1 MAMTGLAGAQTLLPD
16 ISPRGNTT
24 PASSPSGG
32 APSSPV
38 GTPSGQSSA
47 PPAAVL
53 AGSLQ
58 AQLEAQQKDIDR
70 LARTVGMLT
79 QQLQQTRLAAA
90 REDGSTAPPAGAMLP
105 GPGQCPGTTI
115 VAQAA
120 EELRKNQQVLA
131 ELEKERA
138 AAAQAPADEQLK
150 KQLELQRKQLE
161 LLNKMVKLLAS
172 ELEKQGPIVGKL
184 QTQVATLEARSKQA
198 AQRDQELANG
208 LDDLTESVDA
218 SRRYGPQLPAPLKE
232 LFLPSGTN
240 ETPFTIYNALSMRY
254 NDFTSQKGMG
264 QFQFIEYDPILLLR
278 LNNQFLFEGQL
289 EVHTDGIEPEYAQ
302 IDWTANDWLTVVGG
316 RFMTPIG
323 SFNDRLHYLWINKL
337 PDFPI
342 FAWAVVPFDFNLN
355 GVMARGSKYLFDS
368 PVKMEYAFY
377 ASNGW
382 GVPGA
387 GGVTDFAGIQNQT
400 DSSKTINN
408 AIAFGGRVGF
418 WVPCL
423 GFNGGISY
431 FGNRPYTNG
440 VDGVNIDIWDIDLN
454 YHMGNWDARFEAAQT
469 YQNTVPFIGSNIVLQ
484 GLYAQIAYR
493 PYDVSNFYLQKT
505 EAVFRY
511 SCFRGSGYTPD
522 QLDLTAFTLPNQAPV
537 SRNQYTVGVNYYPYP
552 SMALRLAYEVNQ
564 EIGPLNLKDNVLM
577 GGFAW
582 SF

>member
-38 GTPSGQSSA
+38 GTPSGQGSA
-47 PPAAVL
+47 PPAAVS

-70 LARTVGMLT
+70 LAGTVGMLT
-79 QQLQQTRLAAA
+79 QQLQQTRLATA
-90 REDGSTAPPAGAMLP
+90 REDGSVAPQAGAMQP
-105 GPGQCPGTTI
+105 GLGQSPGTMI

-120 EELRKNQQVLA
+120 EELRKNQQMLA

-302 IDWTANDWLTVVGG
+302 IERHGHFPRIEAAGDQPGQHETQAGKQDH
-316 RFMTPIG
+316 RFKRHR
-323 SFNDRLHYLWINKL
+323 DE
-337 PDFPI
+337 
-342 FAWAVVPFDFNLN
+342 
-355 GVMARGSKYLFDS
+355 RGQ
-368 PVKMEYAFY
+368 
-377 ASNGW
+377 
-382 GVPGA
+382 GVPRPAPHVQRPIPGA
-387 GGVTDFAGIQNQT
+387 RPELKRQSQGG
-400 DSSKTINN
+400 
-408 AIAFGGRVGF
+408 
-418 WVPCL
+418 
-423 GFNGGISY
+423 
-431 FGNRPYTNG
+431 
-440 VDGVNIDIWDIDLN
+440 
-454 YHMGNWDARFEAAQT
+454 AAQT
-469 YQNTVPFIGSNIVLQ
+469 TSKTDARQPGPFQAHCPVQAVDSTGNVGIVDPPAVLPGGLRCPEQVLVSFETAHDEPAHACSFAASRPGSNMPLTSAMAMTGRNRQKIRKQVKN
-484 GLYAQIAYR
+484 R
-493 PYDVSNFYLQKT
+493 PKLPASVATSIDVGT
-505 EAVFRY
+505 
-511 SCFRGSGYTPD
+511 
-522 QLDLTAFTLPNQAPV
+522 
-537 SRNQYTVGVNYYPYP
+537 
-552 SMALRLAYEVNQ
+552 
-564 EIGPLNLKDNVLM
+564 
-577 GGFAW
+577 
-582 SF
+582 